1 MCMDHNT
8 LTGKPNSPGNI
19 EIFCEKT
26 SANVQWKSSFNG
38 GDPQLFTIFASN
50 GQQFESELISDRG
63 ENEIH
68 SAFIQNLQPST
79 TYVFYVS
86 AQNSHGLISS
96 ERINCT
102 TLKGKV
108 AQ

>member
-1 MCMDHNT
+1 MDHNTCT

-26 SANVQWKSSFNG
+26 SVKVQWKSSFDG

-50 GQQFESELISDRG
+50 GQQIESELISDKG

-68 SAFIQNLQPST
+68 STSLHNLQPST

-86 AQNSHGLISS
+86 AQNSHGLSSS
-96 ERINCT
+96 ERISCT
-102 TLKGKV
+102 TSEGKE